1 MSEVG
6 GQDPSWTRWQ
16 RPKPTAAQQRSDV
29 WIMLAVL
36 AGAVA
41 ATVLINSMG
50 AFVFDNTPSLAEQF
64 VWAAAVTLPLVV
76 RRRFP
81 LPVLIA
87 VGVLFVM
94 TQVRQIGDTL
104 VPSIA
109 LFLAI
114 YTSGAWERNR
124 TVARWSRVVVIVGM
138 FCWLGYGLL
147 DFLVDPG
154 PGFEGAA
161 GPLDPIL
168 ASVLYNIGFNLLF
181 FLSAYFF
188 GNIAWLSARRQA
200 ELEQRAEQLRL
211 SQEQNMH
218 GAVVAERVRI
228 ARDLHDV
235 VAHHVSVMGVQAGAA
250 RSVFD
255 RDREL
260 ALSALRTVESTAR
273 TAIGE
278 LRGLLGVLRA
288 EHGDRDDAGGA
299 ERSGDSHPASPG
311 LAQVPD
317 LVSVA
322 ESAGLDV
329 RLGVFGDPRPV
340 PEGIALS
347 AYRIVQEA
355 LTNVVKHATARKV
368 DLRVRYLDSAVEVE
382 ITDDGRGRAA
392 AAPRLPSSGFGLL
405 GMRERVAVHN
415 GELEAGPRPD
425 GGYRVRASFPVPL
438 DDHSTPDSREIPAT

>member
-6 GQDPSWTRWQ
+6 GQDPSWNRWR
-16 RPKPTAAQQRSDV
+16 RPKPTAAQQRNDV

-36 AGAVA
+36 AGAVV

-50 AFVFDNTPSLAEQF
+50 AFVFDNTPSLVEQF
-64 VWAAAVTLPLVV
+64 AWAAAVTLPLVV

-114 YTSGAWERNR
+114 YTSGAWEHNR
-124 TVARWSRVVVIVGM
+124 TVARWSRVIVIVGM

-161 GPLDPIL
+161 GPLDPVL

-188 GNIAWLSARRQA
+188 GNLAWLSARRQA
-200 ELEQRAEQLRL
+200 ELEQRAEQLRF
-211 SQEQNMH
+211 SQEQNMQ

-250 RSVFD
+250 RRVFD

-288 EHGDRDDAGGA
+288 EQGERDGA
-299 ERSGDSHPASPG
+299 DKRPDESHPASPG

-317 LVSVA
+317 LVPVA

-329 RLGVFGDPRPV
+329 RLGVFGDPLPV

-368 DLRVRYLDSAVEVE
+368 DLRIRYLDSAVEVE

-392 AAPRLPSSGFGLL
+392 AAPRLPGSGFGLL
-405 GMRERVAVHN
+405 GMRERVAVHD
-415 GELEAGPRPD
+415 GELEVGPRPD
-425 GGYRVRASFPVPL
+425 GGYRVRASFPVRN
-438 DDHSTPDSREIPAT
+438 DDQSTSDSREIPAT